1 MTRRWQSSLGLG
13 SALLLGWSLA
23 AGPTAAQEGPFVLRV
38 ASLSQWSVEQQ
49 RRALPELAAAV
60 ERGVVDRTVFQWQRG
75 LIARE
80 SLAPKP
86 YAALA
91 GPDAEALGGRGSFG
105 LAALRPS
112 RGPAAWVELDVV
124 APGLKPDDV
133 LVLQIGGELYTIR
146 QVLESV
152 FVRRADGG
160 LTAVPLSPRA
170 LVPGPGVPVWRA
182 PFGRPAPPAAAAAF
196 HRGPE
201 GLELLV
207 LRSEV
212 ETTTNGALTA
222 SGPADAAPHPGSGIG
237 DWREGDRLYV
247 RLTAAQLRAG
257 VPGLVLGWKD
267 RTLRP
272 DPDGLEQPRASLLR

>member
-1 MTRRWQSSLGLG
+1 MTRRWRSSLGLG
-13 SALLLGWSLA
+13 VALLLGWSLA
-23 AGPTAAQEGPFVLRV
+23 VLPAGAQPGLFVLRV

-60 ERGVVDRTVFQWQRG
+60 ERGVVDRPVFQWQRG

-86 YAALA
+86 YTVLA
-91 GPDAEALGGRGSFG
+91 GPEAEALGGRGSFG

-112 RGPAAWVELDVV
+112 RGPAAWVELDVT
-124 APGLKPDDV
+124 ASGLKPDDV
-133 LVLQIGGELYTIR
+133 LVLQIGGELYTMR

-170 LVPGPGVPVWRA
+170 LVLPGPGIPVWRA
-182 PFGRPAPPAAAAAF
+182 PFGRPAPAAAATAF

-207 LRSEV
+207 IRSEV

-222 SGPADAAPHPGSGIG
+222 SGPADAAPHAGSGIG

-247 RLTAAQLRAG
+247 RLTAARLQAG

-272 DPDGLEQPRASLLR
+272 DPDAEFPRASLAR